1 MALPAPSARLLDT
14 LRQRVRADFRL
25 GVYFVFGG
33 LTVAVLLPIT
43 ALRFAQG
50 HTLLAVIELVIIAI
64 ILLVVRHAWRGGN
77 LDRLGILV
85 TLLMTS
91 GGALISAISPV
102 GLFWLF
108 PIVTASAFLAPTW
121 LVLPACFALIGFL
134 LWEGNALLEG
144 GQPLAM
150 LGALFVNGVFASVFA
165 RHAGARRAQLEQ
177 MASLDALTG
186 AENRRALEIEL
197 EIAIAGARRDGRPVA
212 LALIDLDHFKRVND
226 LHGHDVGDRVLQDF
240 VRIVQASVRRTDRL
254 FRFGGEEFVLLM
266 PATDEIGFEFAMAK
280 LRKALLELKACG
292 EPVTVSVGGAIL
304 QAGENRDGWL
314 GRADDALY
322 RAKEGG
328 RNRIEIDLPPD

>member
-50 HTLLAVIELVIIAI
+50 HTLLAVIELVIIAT
-64 ILLVVRHAWRGGN
+64 ILLMVRHAWRGGN

-91 GGALISAISPV
+91 GGALITAVSPV

-108 PIVTASAFLAPTW
+108 PIVTASGFLAPTW
-121 LVLPACFALIGFL
+121 LTLPACFALIGFL
-134 LWEGNALLEG
+134 LWEG

-177 MASLDALTG
+177 MATLDALTG

-226 LHGHDVGDRVLQDF
+226 RHGHGVGDRVLQDF

-266 PATDEIGFEFAMAK
+266 PATDEIGFEFAMVK

-292 EPVTVSVGGAIL
+292 EPVTASVGGAIL
-304 QAGENRDGWL
+304 RPGENRDGWL

>member
-1 MALPAPSARLLDT
+1 MALPASFARLLDA

-25 GVYFVFGG
+25 GVYLVFGG
-33 LTVAVLLPIT
+33 LTVLVLLPIT
-43 ALRFAQG
+43 ALRFAQS
-50 HTLLAVIELVIIAI
+50 HTLLAVIELVIIAA

-77 LDRLGILV
+77 LDHLGIFITV
-85 TLLMTS
+85 LMTS
-91 GGALISAISPV
+91 AGALIAAISPV

-108 PIVTASAFLAPTW
+108 PIITAGAFLAPTW
-121 LVLPACFALIGFL
+121 LALPACFAVLGFL
-134 LWEGNALLEG
+134 LWEGDALAQS
-144 GQPLAM
+144 GQPVAM

-165 RHAGARRAQLEQ
+165 RHAGARRVQLEQ
-177 MASLDALTG
+177 LATLDALTG

-197 EIAIAGARRDGRPVA
+197 EIAIAGARRDSRPVA

-226 LHGHDVGDRVLQDF
+226 RHGHDVGDRVLQDF

-280 LRKALLELKACG
+280 LRKALLDLAVDGEL
-292 EPVTVSVGGAIL
+292 VTVSIGGAIL
-304 QAGENRDGWL
+304 RPGESRDDWL

-328 RNRIEIDLPPD
+328 RNRIEIDLPPQ